1 MKKYNLAFIT
11 RNCGKIDPHSIDSY
25 IEAGGYDTA
34 LNIFSRNCENII
46 NEIKKS
52 ELRGRG
58 GAGFPTGTKIEIVY
72 KLNITPKFL
81 VCNADEGEPGNFK
94 DRFLLENDPH
104 QLIEGMIITAYAA
117 GISKG
122 YIYIRGEYNKAIGI
136 LEKAIKQ
143 ARQKGFLG
151 KNIFGSGFN
160 FDIEI
165 YSGAGA
171 YVCGE
176 EFALI
181 ESIEGKAGRPRNK
194 PPYPVSAGIFNQ
206 PTLIN
211 NVETLS
217 TIPFIIR
224 EGAEKYTSIGTP
236 SSKGTR
242 LVSLSGN
249 VNRRGVFE
257 VPFGISVH
265 EIIFNLGKGIPG
277 GRRIKMVQLGGA
289 SGPCIPPEMIDLRLD
304 YEEFDKNGL
313 SMGAGA
319 VIVIDDRHD
328 ILDIL
333 RNIMV
338 FFRHESCGKCT
349 PCREGNRHILN
360 ILDKFIART
369 ATEKD
374 LSTLESILNVMTD
387 TSFCGLGQAAP
398 TAILTALKYFRY
410 EFLSGIYKEFEIRNA
425 G

>member
-1 MKKYNLAFIT
+1 MKKYNLDLIT
-11 RNCGKIDPHSIDSY
+11 RNCGKIDPYSIDSY
-25 IEAGGYDTA
+25 IEIGGYDTVR
-34 LNIFSRNCENII
+34 NIFAQDCENII

-58 GAGFPTGTKIEIVY
+58 GAGFPTGNKIEYVY
-72 KLNITPKFL
+72 KANITPKFL

-104 QLIEGMIITAYAA
+104 QLIEGMIIASHAA
-117 GISKG
+117 GINKG

-136 LEKAIKQ
+136 LEIAIEQ
-143 ARQKGFLG
+143 ARRKGFLG
-151 KNIFGSGFN
+151 KNICGSGFD

-194 PPYPVSAGIFNQ
+194 PPYPVSAGIFNK

-217 TIPFIIR
+217 TIPYIIR
-224 EGAEKYTSIGTP
+224 EGAEKYTSVGTA

-257 VPFGISVH
+257 VPFGISVR
-265 EIIFNLGKGIPG
+265 EIIFNLGKGIPH

-289 SGPCIPPEMIDLRLD
+289 SGPCIPPEMIDIRLD
-304 YEEFDKNGL
+304 YEEFAKNGL

-333 RNIMV
+333 RNILV
-338 FFRHESCGKCT
+338 FFKHESCGKCT

-360 ILDKFIART
+360 ILDKFITRT

-398 TAILTALKYFRY
+398 TAILTALKYFRHQ
-410 EFLSGIYKEFEIRNA
+410 FLLGIYKEFEIRNA

>member
-289 SGPCIPPEMIDLRLD
+289 SGPSIPPEMIDLRLD

-349 PCREGNRHILN
+349 P
-360 ILDKFIART
+360 
-369 ATEKD
+369 
-374 LSTLESILNVMTD
+374 
-387 TSFCGLGQAAP
+387 
-398 TAILTALKYFRY
+398 
-410 EFLSGIYKEFEIRNA
+410 
-425 G
+425 